1 MKNNAPQKGKRNLS
15 SISLPKPQ
23 SLMDTRK
30 KLKSGGGWIEY
41 PAVGGN
47 RRYMLSGGYNC
58 CRILNPTNIVLQ
70 FTKLPL
76 LYA

>member
-47 RRYMLSGGYNC
+47 RRY
-58 CRILNPTNIVLQ
+58 
-70 FTKLPL
+70 
-76 LYA
+76 A